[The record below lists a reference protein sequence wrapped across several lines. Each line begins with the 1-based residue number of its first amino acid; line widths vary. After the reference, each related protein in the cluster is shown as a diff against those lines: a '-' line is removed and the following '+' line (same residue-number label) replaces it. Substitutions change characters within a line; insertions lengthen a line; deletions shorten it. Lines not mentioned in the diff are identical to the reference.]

1 MSFIC
6 NDFCFLKNNFACCET
21 EFGCQILL
29 VEEKTVVNFTNKLL
43 SDFRIYIYVI
53 GSEGTSFDFI
63 FNFFQ

>member
-53 GSEGTSFDFI
+53 GTSFDFI